1 MNDPIADLMTRIRN
15 AGLAQHEST
24 RVPLSKMKARVLEIL
39 KQEGFIE
46 DFSVDEGDGVHQEL
60 IVHLRYKDDNKLA
73 INRMRKLSKPG
84 RRMYKGAKDIPQVKN
99 GLGVAIVSTSK
110 GIITDRDARRL
121 NVGGEVLCEIW

>member
-24 RVPLSKMKARVLEIL
+24 RVPMSKVKIRVVEIL
-39 KQEGFIE
+39 KEEGFIE
-46 DFSVDEGDGVHQEL
+46 DFSTDDGDGIHKEI

-73 INRMRKLSKPG
+73 INKMRKMSTPG
-84 RRMYKGAKDIPQVKN
+84 RRMYMGAKDIPKVKN
-99 GLGVAIVSTSK
+99 GLGVSIVSTSK